1 MKLFIWKT
9 SLNSVVMVWKRNRHL
24 SIFAGIHLIVEN
36 RNIIKIQTRFQFE
49 SWSWRLNMAN
59 CEASANSQ
67 AAMLRL
73 KDELSD
79 DEKNGN
85 IGKIITYIP
94 DLCQTGW
101 SFREAYQNLGKLST
115 LDRHLEKVGRMLD
128 NMTRDRNDSSSSGLP
143 EEKLH
148 RSHD

>member
-1 MKLFIWKT
+1 
-9 SLNSVVMVWKRNRHL
+9 
-24 SIFAGIHLIVEN
+24 
-36 RNIIKIQTRFQFE
+36 
-49 SWSWRLNMAN
+49 MAN

-67 AAMLRL
+67 AAMQRL

-101 SFREAYQNLGKLST
+101 SFREACQNLGKLST
-115 LDRHLEKVGRMLD
+115 LGRHLEKVGRPV
-128 NMTRDRNDSSSSGLP
+128 TRGVP
-143 EEKLH
+143 GV
-148 RSHD
+148 RSHPPTGSKGPHFDTQYLS

>member
-1 MKLFIWKT
+1 
-9 SLNSVVMVWKRNRHL
+9 
-24 SIFAGIHLIVEN
+24 
-36 RNIIKIQTRFQFE
+36 
-49 SWSWRLNMAN
+49 MAN

-85 IGKIITYIP
+85 IGKIITYIA

-115 LDRHLEKVGRMLD
+115 LGRHLEKVGRMLD
-128 NMTRDRNDSSSSGLP
+128 NMT
-143 EEKLH
+143 LH
-148 RSHD
+148 SKETILQVLDYQKKNCTEAMIKYCYDKQGWN

>member
-1 MKLFIWKT
+1 
-9 SLNSVVMVWKRNRHL
+9 
-24 SIFAGIHLIVEN
+24 
-36 RNIIKIQTRFQFE
+36 
-49 SWSWRLNMAN
+49 MAN

-85 IGKIITYIP
+85 IGKIITYIA

-101 SFREAYQNLGKLST
+101 SFREAYRNLGKLST
-115 LDRHLEKVGRMLD
+115 LGRHLEKVGRMLD
-128 NMTRDRNDSSSSGLP
+128 NMTRDSKETILQVLDYQKKNCTEATIKHCYDKQGWN
-143 EEKLH
+143 
-148 RSHD
+148 

>member
-1 MKLFIWKT
+1 
-9 SLNSVVMVWKRNRHL
+9 
-24 SIFAGIHLIVEN
+24 
-36 RNIIKIQTRFQFE
+36 
-49 SWSWRLNMAN
+49 MAN

-67 AAMLRL
+67 AAMQRL

-101 SFREAYQNLGKLST
+101 SFREANQNLGKLST
-115 LDRHLEKVGRMLD
+115 LGWHLEKVGRMLD
-128 NMTRDRNDSSSSGLP
+128 NMTRDQRRSERLPTVHCDCVFSKMAEFSFARCVFTVFLRVIFTGL
-143 EEKLH
+143 E
-148 RSHD
+148 S

>member
-1 MKLFIWKT
+1 
-9 SLNSVVMVWKRNRHL
+9 
-24 SIFAGIHLIVEN
+24 
-36 RNIIKIQTRFQFE
+36 
-49 SWSWRLNMAN
+49 MAN

-67 AAMLRL
+67 AAMQRQ

-94 DLCQTGW
+94 DLETGW
-101 SFREAYQNLGKLST
+101 SFREAYQNHGKLST
-115 LDRHLEKVGRMLD
+115 LGRHLEKVGSMLD

-143 EEKLH
+143 EEKPH

>member
-1 MKLFIWKT
+1 
-9 SLNSVVMVWKRNRHL
+9 
-24 SIFAGIHLIVEN
+24 
-36 RNIIKIQTRFQFE
+36 
-49 SWSWRLNMAN
+49 MAN

-73 KDELSD
+73 KDELPD
-79 DEKNGN
+79 DEKNEN
-85 IGKIITYIP
+85 NGKIITYIA
-94 DLCQTGW
+94 DLCQTGR
-101 SFREAYQNLGKLST
+101 SFPEAYQNLGKLST
-115 LDRHLEKVGRMLD
+115 LGRHLEKVGRMVD